1 MTAHITLTAEFP
13 SYPIA
18 TMRAELDH
26 TDKKQSLRAFIAA
39 FQAILTGGSKLAMV
53 RSNLASACA
62 SATATF
68 VVGSMS
74 DGDTI
79 SIAGTALT
87 ARTAPTLSSEF
98 AILSTSTLTAAAF
111 AACVNA
117 NATTQKVA
125 RATSA
130 AAVATVTC
138 VYPGPIGNEVRFT
151 KSSSG
156 VTVTGAGFL
165 ASGSSDEVD
174 AYQMGYTPAA

>member
-1 MTAHITLTAEFP
+1 MTSHITLTAEFP
-13 SYPIA
+13 SFPIA
-18 TMRAELDH
+18 NMRDMLDH
-26 TDKKQSLRAFIAA
+26 TDKRPSLKAFIAA
-39 FQAILTGGSKLAMV
+39 FQAVLGGASKLAMV
-53 RSNLASACA
+53 RSNIASACA

-68 VVGSMS
+68 VVGSMA

-98 AILSTSTLTAAAF
+98 AILSTSTLTAAAY
-111 AACVNA
+111 AACLNA

-125 RATSA
+125 RATSS

-138 VYPGPIGNEVRFT
+138 VYPGPVGNEVRFT

-156 VTVTGAGFL
+156 VTVTGSGFL
-165 ASGSSDEVD
+165 ASGASDEVD
-174 AYQMGYTPAA
+174 AYQLGYVPAA